1 MRVSGVDVS
10 CLDDDANV
18 LEANVK
24 AESDESTDLK
34 PDGAGVTAETEA
46 EDFEEEDFEEEV

>member
-1 MRVSGVDVS
+1 MVDVS
-10 CLDDDANV
+10 CVDDDANV